1 MYSIVFMLFF
11 LQTKVQFI
19 QEFQKIYYKQRYK
32 ILQHKNVLIIYR
44 YKKNKYIFFLQGIT
58 YLNRNVILEPL
69 APLLPI
75 QKNLPISNVQ
85 SLMLHKTSEISSFEN
100 TEIDTTTS
108 QLKKL
113 KMPESVLVT
122 EQKTDLQEEK
132 KLLTEDNKILAN
144 NSSADGENQ
153 NR

>member
-1 MYSIVFMLFF
+1 M
-11 LQTKVQFI
+11 
-19 QEFQKIYYKQRYK
+19 
-32 ILQHKNVLIIYR
+32 
-44 YKKNKYIFFLQGIT
+44 
-58 YLNRNVILEPL
+58 EPL

-113 KMPESVLVT
+113 KMPESLLVT
-122 EQKTDLQEEK
+122 EQKIDLQEEK
-132 KLLTEDNKILAN
+132 KVLTEDNKILAN
-144 NSSADGENQ
+144 NSSIDGENQ

>member
-1 MYSIVFMLFF
+1 M
-11 LQTKVQFI
+11 
-19 QEFQKIYYKQRYK
+19 
-32 ILQHKNVLIIYR
+32 
-44 YKKNKYIFFLQGIT
+44 QGIT

-122 EQKTDLQEEK
+122 EQETDLQEEK

>member
-1 MYSIVFMLFF
+1 M
-11 LQTKVQFI
+11 
-19 QEFQKIYYKQRYK
+19 
-32 ILQHKNVLIIYR
+32 
-44 YKKNKYIFFLQGIT
+44 
-58 YLNRNVILEPL
+58 EPL

-75 QKNLPISNVQ
+75 QKNLSISNVQ

-113 KMPESVLVT
+113 KMPESLLVT
-122 EQKTDLQEEK
+122 EQKIDLQEEK
-132 KLLTEDNKILAN
+132 KVLTEDNKILAN
-144 NSSADGENQ
+144 NSSVDGENQ

>member
-1 MYSIVFMLFF
+1 M
-11 LQTKVQFI
+11 
-19 QEFQKIYYKQRYK
+19 
-32 ILQHKNVLIIYR
+32 
-44 YKKNKYIFFLQGIT
+44 QGIT

-122 EQKTDLQEEK
+122 EQETDLQEEK
-132 KLLTEDNKILAN
+132 KLLIEDNKILAN

>member
-1 MYSIVFMLFF
+1 M
-11 LQTKVQFI
+11 
-19 QEFQKIYYKQRYK
+19 
-32 ILQHKNVLIIYR
+32 
-44 YKKNKYIFFLQGIT
+44 QGIT

>member
-1 MYSIVFMLFF
+1 M
-11 LQTKVQFI
+11 
-19 QEFQKIYYKQRYK
+19 
-32 ILQHKNVLIIYR
+32 
-44 YKKNKYIFFLQGIT
+44 QGIT
-58 YLNRNVILEPL
+58 YLSRNIILEPL

-113 KMPESVLVT
+113 KMPESLLVT
-122 EQKTDLQEEK
+122 EQKIDLQEEK
-132 KLLTEDNKILAN
+132 KVLTEDNKILAN
-144 NSSADGENQ
+144 NSSVDGENQ